1 MVPHASA
8 TSTGRSW
15 IGEVRLLGSFR
26 LIVDGAD
33 VALPT
38 GSQRLVALLALHGR
52 QTRSRAAGT
61 LWPDATEVRAL
72 GCLRTAIWR
81 CHQGAPGVVQAGS
94 TSLHLSAAVSVDCV
108 ELASKAR
115 AVIDGGSGDPAGCD
129 GELLSGWDDD
139 WLADERER
147 LNQLQLHM
155 LEAQAQ
161 RLAADGRFGL
171 ALDAAMRAVRAD
183 PLRESAHRTVISIHL
198 AEGNVAQARR
208 ALRRC
213 ADLLHSELG
222 VGPSA
227 QTMRLMAGALTGSGM
242 GATTGTGRSTAPVK
256 DALRGDA
263 AVTVG

>member
-81 CHQGAPGVVQAGS
+81 CHHGAPGVVQAGS

-227 QTMRLMAGALTGSGM
+227 QTMRLMAGALTGTGM
-242 GATTGTGRSTAPVK
+242 GATTGTGLSTAPVK
-256 DALRGDA
+256 AALRGDA

>member
-1 MVPHASA
+1 VAPHALVDP
-8 TSTGRSW
+8 TDRSW
-15 IGEVRLLGSFR
+15 VGEVRLLGSFR
-26 LIVDGAD
+26 LIVGGTD

-61 LWPDATEVRAL
+61 LWPNATETRAL

-81 CHQGAPGVVQAGS
+81 CQQATPDLVQAGA
-94 TSLHLSAAVSVDCV
+94 TSLQLAPTARVDCV
-108 ELASKAR
+108 ELVNRAR
-115 AVIDGGSGDPAGCD
+115 AVIDGAVDDPSGSD

-155 LEAQAQ
+155 LEAHAE
-161 RLAADGRFGL
+161 RLAAAGRFGL

-198 AEGNVAQARR
+198 AEGNIAQAHR

-213 ADLLHSELG
+213 AAVLRSELG
-222 VGPSA
+222 ISPSP
-227 QTMRLMAGALTGSGM
+227 QTLHLLRGA
-242 GATTGTGRSTAPVK
+242 V
-256 DALRGDA
+256 RGDA
-263 AVTVG
+263 RVTVG

>member
-1 MVPHASA
+1 MVLHAPVGSA
-8 TSTGRSW
+8 GRSGA
-15 IGEVRLLGSFR
+15 GEVRLLGSFR

-61 LWPDATEVRAL
+61 LWPDATEVKAL

-81 CHQGAPGVVQAGS
+81 CQQAAHGVVQAGS
-94 TSLHLSAAVSVDCV
+94 TSLQLAGFVTVDCV
-108 ELASKAR
+108 ELASVAR
-115 AVIDGGSGDPAGCD
+115 AVIDGARVDPAGPD

-139 WLADERER
+139 WLSDERER
-147 LNQLQLHM
+147 LIQLHLHM

-171 ALDAAMRAVRAD
+171 ALDVAMRAVRAD

-198 AEGNVAQARR
+198 AEGNVAQACR

-213 ADLLHSELG
+213 ADLLRAELG

-227 QTMRLMAGALTGSGM
+227 QTMRLVSGVT
-242 GATTGTGRSTAPVK
+242 AAPVMGVIS
-256 DALRGDA
+256 GDA